1 MAYIYMY
8 TAPNGKKYVGQTRT
22 SLEKR
27 RKDDYGTGYVGSPC
41 FWNAI
46 QYFNGLNNFTL
57 TILSFHFKCKYNL
70 LDLII

>member
-1 MAYIYMY
+1 MAYIYTY

-46 QYFNGLNNFTL
+46 QYFKGLS
-57 TILSFHFKCKYNL
+57 I
-70 LDLII
+70 